1 MRPADH
7 TPAEHSTA
15 GASVAA
21 RVTLE
26 ELYRANGPFVARFV
40 ASLVRRGDGHVVDDL
55 VQETFISAWRGL
67 PGARFQTPGSVQ
79 AWLCTIARH
88 TVSTYYRSRAGKVR
102 YREIVTDPTEPTAV
116 WNTPGTATGDD
127 VDRVCLLV
135 DIAVSMSAASAEHRR
150 AVELR
155 VVADQ
160 PWHVAASSLRRG
172 KAAVRR
178 LVTEALGEP
187 GAELG
192 VGAVQ
197 R

>member
-1 MRPADH
+1 MSHADH
-7 TPAEHSTA
+7 TRAA
-15 GASVAA
+15 GPVVAA
-21 RVTLE
+21 ESGRVTFE
-26 ELYRANGPFVARFV
+26 ELYRANRPWVTRFV
-40 ASLVRRGDGHVVDDL
+40 ASLVRRGDGHLVDDL
-55 VQETFISAWRGL
+55 VQDTFLSAWRGL
-67 PGARFQTPGSVQ
+67 PGARFETAGSVP

-88 TVSTYYRSRAGKVR
+88 SVSAHYRSGAGRVR
-102 YREIVTDPTEPTAV
+102 SRELAVDPPGAV
-116 WNTPGTATGDD
+116 WDTPATAAGDD

-135 DIAVSMSAASAEHRR
+135 DIAASMAAATAEHRR

-155 VVADQ
+155 IVAEQ

-178 LVTEALGEP
+178 LVTEALGDS